1 MLVTER
7 AAELRLA
14 NACLGIKYQA
24 GLFYRMEGTM
34 IRVLGIGDN
43 VCDHYLH
50 TGMIYP
56 GGNALNVAVF
66 GGFLGAEAAYLG
78 TFGDDEIG
86 RHVYSVIRELGID
99 ISHCRMEEGENGCAR
114 VQLVDGERVFLPGNQ
129 GGIAGAKP
137 PVLSKLDEAY
147 ISGFDLIH
155 TSIFSH
161 MEPELPKIR
170 RVGKFVS
177 MDFSDRYD
185 EDYLRRCCP
194 YIDCGEISCG
204 DMDEK
209 EIRQIMDQIMKFG
222 CKHMV
227 IATRGSKGAYVLA
240 DGSFYEQSPCLVKA
254 KDTMGAGDSFI
265 ASFLVN
271 YLDGISM
278 AVDFPEKS
286 GGRGLVTAEGYKDA
300 LIRVSLY
307 RAAVFSSCQCQ
318 RDGSFG
324 HGKPVMQRWA
334 EGDAMEE

>member
-1 MLVTER
+1 
-7 AAELRLA
+7 
-14 NACLGIKYQA
+14 
-24 GLFYRMEGTM
+24 M

-43 VCDHYLH
+43 VCDKYLH
-50 TGMIYP
+50 TGIAYP

-66 GGFLGAEAAYLG
+66 GKFLGAEAAYLG

-86 RHVYSVIRELGID
+86 RHVYSVVRELGID

-114 VQLVDGERVFLPGNQ
+114 VQLMDGDRVFLPGNH
-129 GGIAGAKP
+129 GGIAGEKP
-137 PVLSKLDEAY
+137 PVLSMLDQEY
-147 ISGFDLIH
+147 ISRFDLIH
-155 TSIFSH
+155 TSIFSY
-161 MEPELPKIR
+161 METELPKIR
-170 RVGKFVS
+170 KAGKFLS

-204 DMDEK
+204 DMDER
-209 EIRQIMDQIMKFG
+209 EIRQVMGQIMKFG

-227 IATRGSKGAYVLA
+227 IATRGSKGACVLL

-286 GGRGLVTAEGYKDA
+286 GERGIVTAEGYKDA

-307 RAAVFSSCQCQ
+307 RAAVFSSYQCQ

-324 HGKPVMQRWA
+324 YGKPVMQGRTEGETA
-334 EGDAMEE
+334 EG